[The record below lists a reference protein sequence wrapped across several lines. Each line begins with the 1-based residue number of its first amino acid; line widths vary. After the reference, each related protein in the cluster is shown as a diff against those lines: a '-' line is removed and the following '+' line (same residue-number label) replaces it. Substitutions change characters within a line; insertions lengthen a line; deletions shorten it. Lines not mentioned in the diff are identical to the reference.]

1 MKSRIWVPCVMA
13 LSFAL
18 GMIVESARASLA
30 GKDEPRV
37 TGIGGIFLRA
47 QNPGKLAD
55 WYRERLGI
63 SSESAGSGENAPRY
77 HLFKW
82 KDEDHTDR
90 DGATVWSIFPG
101 TTKYFGPGPAPFM
114 IDYRVAN
121 LDRLLAQLRKEGVNV
136 DAKIEDEAN
145 GRFGWATD
153 PEGNRFELWEPN

>member
-37 TGIGGIFLRA
+37 TGIGGIFQRA

-55 WYRERLGI
+55 WY
-63 SSESAGSGENAPRY
+63 
-77 HLFKW
+77 
-82 KDEDHTDR
+82 R

-153 PEGNRFELWEPN
+153 PQGNRFELWEPN